1 MSKRKYTQISL
12 KEKEKIIEIM
22 LKPENTN
29 EKTGAPN
36 FYKLS
41 KPIEEEGVGHSRQ
54 KLQKWWKN
62 RDKIRSSVNKH
73 KRKRT
78 KSVYSAYHSE
88 METKLKD
95 WIIQQRALGV
105 CVSGFVIRVKA
116 LELERAI
123 CEQMNKQCLFKASN
137 GWLFNF
143 LRRNRFVLRR
153 ITTTGRELPENAI
166 DTILSFIADMEKT
179 FGGQVDIDF
188 DSIINMDESSIYIDM
203 PSNYT
208 YEEKVFKI
216 VF

>member
-29 EKTGAPN
+29 EKTGALN

-41 KPIEEEGVGHSRQ
+41 KPIEEEVVGHSRQ

-153 ITTTGRELPENAI
+153 ITTTDRELPENAI

-179 FGGQVDIDF
+179 FGG
-188 DSIINMDESSIYIDM
+188 IYQWKT
-203 PSNYT
+203 SR
-208 YEEKVFKI
+208 F
-216 VF
+216 